1 MSTIL
6 DALRRAEQER
16 QRGTVPGV
24 HSGVPLAVGPLPGG
38 APALARRWPWALA
51 LIVGLALCAGLAWWW
66 LHQGAGPTRVAVS
79 SPLVSAVPPAPP
91 SAPLSAPPSAP
102 PSAPLSG
109 ADSKAAATAPVSRP
123 AAASAVPRPVAKAP
137 PVARLAA
144 EPAPARRA
152 VAAPAP
158 TAVAP
163 PRQPASAGAVFA
175 PEDLPASVRAELPSL
190 HLAGITWSGNPRLR
204 MAIVNG
210 QVLHEGDAAAPGL
223 VLAAIEPGRTVWTFR
238 GYRVALVSQ

>member
-24 HSGVPLAVGPLPGG
+24 HSGVPLAVGPLSGG
-38 APALARRWPWALA
+38 APALARRWPWLLA
-51 LIVGLALCAGLAWWW
+51 LLVGLGLCAGLAWWW
-66 LHQGAGPTRVAVS
+66 LHQGAGSLRDAAS
-79 SPLVSAVPPAPP
+79 SPLVSAA
-91 SAPLSAPPSAP
+91 PSAP
-102 PSAPLSG
+102 PSAPLPG
-109 ADSKAAATAPVSRP
+109 ADSRAAATTAAAPVSGP

-144 EPAPARRA
+144 EPAPARR
-152 VAAPAP
+152 VAPAP
-158 TAVAP
+158 AATTP

-175 PEDLPASVRAELPSL
+175 LQDLPASVRAELPSL

-238 GYRVALVSQ
+238 GYRVALASQ